1 MNRQQALA
9 VIWQR
14 LLIILLGMLAI
25 ITLIVNFGG
34 HFRVGPL
41 VFLIGNV
48 GGYVSAQRSLA
59 SLTDNE
65 VIGLASSWL
74 GLIVPPLVGG
84 ILGLVLYILFLSKLI
99 AGDVFPTFV
108 PDANAPRDFSALI
121 NQHAEDMKDYAK
133 LCFWAFVA
141 GFNQNY
147 AVDLINAVRN
157 K

>member
-1 MNRQQALA
+1 MPND
-9 VIWQR
+9 
-14 LLIILLGMLAI
+14 ILQ
-25 ITLIVNFGG
+25 
-34 HFRVGPL
+34 VGPL
-41 VFLIGNV
+41 QRGRII
-48 GGYVSAQRSLA
+48 SAQRSLA

-84 ILGLVLYILFLSKLI
+84 ILGLVLLFLSKLI

>member
-34 HFRVGPL
+34 NFRVGPL

-84 ILGLVLYILFLSKLI
+84 ILGLVLLFLSKLI

>member
-34 HFRVGPL
+34 NFRVGPL

-84 ILGLVLYILFLSKLI
+84 ILGLVLLFLSKLI

-121 NQHAEDMKDYAK
+121 NQHAEDMKDHAK